1 MGLFTFAPKIDD
13 GVAEFRAT
21 PNALLVDVRT
31 AEEYAEGHIPG
42 SINIPLAALPARC
55 NELGAPDR
63 PLFVHCLSGGR
74 SGQAVAFLKRE
85 GFTNVKN
92 IGGIN
97 AYTGKVEH

>member
-1 MGLFTFAPKIDD
+1 MGLFLSPKIDD

-31 AEEYAEGHIPG
+31 PEEYAEGHIPG
-42 SINIPLAALPARC
+42 SVNIPLAALPARMD
-55 NELGAPDR
+55 ELGELDR

-74 SGQAVAFLKRE
+74 SGQAVMFLKRE

-97 AYTGKVEH
+97 AYTGKVE